1 MWRVSSGLGSLWL
14 GLKQRLVFVPC
25 FGCVSVAEL
34 SIVWG
39 RRTTHLRW
47 RARRQILVFAREF
60 CGVWCICFGLGSSCL
75 GLKQRVAGMGLL
87 LALSFA
93 VWAREFSNSDYF
105 FTRFPFQIE
114 FGSFFLSR
122 EDELD
127 ITLAVFHQLSVDG
140 FQLFQSI

>member
-1 MWRVSSGLGSLWL
+1 MACLQWVGLIVAGFEAASSFRSLLWMCLWRSSQL
-14 GLKQRLVFVPC
+14 
-25 FGCVSVAEL
+25 FG
-34 SIVWG
+34 G
-39 RRTTHLRW
+39 RRTTHSRC

-60 CGVWCICFGLGSSCL
+60 CGVRCICFGLGSSCL
-75 GLKQRVAGMGLL
+75 GLKQCVAGMGLL